1 MARSL
6 AFYRRFLEAGGIAT
20 ERMPGMLEPYRAAG
34 ERALPELMAEVDGMA
49 EGAGAS
55 WWDVFAINAWEEL
68 EPLLAEAS
76 IAVPERC
83 TAFTAMTED
92 GPLLGHNEQWY
103 AGDVGNVA
111 VVAARPDDGPA
122 FVSPTVVACLPAVGI
137 NGQGLAQSIMSLS
150 ADDDRVGI
158 PRVLVSRHALGAAH
172 AADAADR
179 AGIEGRAGGYAHML
193 ATADG
198 ETCVIETSSAW
209 RGVLPGPGAHTN
221 HYLHRDAPAGD
232 ASPGSGAR
240 LERMTQLLAER
251 PPTSPGEAMSLL
263 ADHEGKPQPIC
274 VHPREGHEEDDAIVF
289 SMVCLPRAGRM
300 WVAAGQPCEAPF
312 EEIDLRETMTP

>member
-1 MARSL
+1 
-6 AFYRRFLEAGGIAT
+6 
-20 ERMPGMLEPYRAAG
+20 
-34 ERALPELMAEVDGMA
+34 
-49 EGAGAS
+49 
-55 WWDVFAINAWEEL
+55 
-68 EPLLAEAS
+68 
-76 IAVPERC
+76 
-83 TAFTAMTED
+83 
-92 GPLLGHNEQWY
+92 HNEQWY

-209 RGVLPGPGAHTN
+209 R
-221 HYLHRDAPAGD
+221 R
-232 ASPGSGAR
+232 SKRSISAR
-240 LERMTQLLAER
+240 R
-251 PPTSPGEAMSLL
+251 
-263 ADHEGKPQPIC
+263 
-274 VHPREGHEEDDAIVF
+274 
-289 SMVCLPRAGRM
+289 
-300 WVAAGQPCEAPF
+300 
-312 EEIDLRETMTP
+312 